1 MNKSKSKYFNTATKM
16 DLALISLL
24 KKKPFD
30 FITVSEICEQA
41 GVNRSTFYLHYE
53 TVGDL
58 LDETA
63 RYLLNDFLSY
73 FGADS
78 KQVALNLETCK
89 LNDLVFICDKYLTPY
104 FTYIKDNKEVFG
116 TALANNK
123 TLGFEDVYKR
133 MFDNI
138 FNPILDR
145 FDYPQSDRAYVM
157 MYYLNGINAIVSEW
171 LKNDCDKSIEE
182 ISKIVSICVFGLKE
196 FKQYKDGGRVF
207 SLPPS
212 CQLFH

>member
-1 MNKSKSKYFNTATKM
+1 MNKAESKYFNTATKM

-24 KKKPFD
+24 KKKPLD
-30 FITVSEICEQA
+30 FITVSEICEIA

-53 TVGDL
+53 TIGDL

-73 FGADS
+73 FSTDTKS
-78 KQVALNLETCK
+78 IALNLKDCE
-89 LNDLVFICDKYLTPY
+89 LNDLIFVCDKYLTPY

-116 TALANNK
+116 TALTNDK

-145 FDYPQSDRAYVM
+145 FQYPQSDRQYVM

-171 LKNDCDKSIEE
+171 LKNGCDKPIKEL
-182 ISKIVSICVFGLKE
+182 SKIVSICVFGLK
-196 FKQYKDGGRVF
+196 DV
-207 SLPPS
+207 
-212 CQLFH
+212 